1 MGTREEDEG
10 GGLYTIQVR
19 VTGPE
24 MATGVRTEG
33 RFLAVFFFFFPWMGA
48 KYKLKSQHQYAVQ
61 TGLSLGGLSSIKVP
75 WEDDC

>member
-1 MGTREEDEG
+1 MGMGTREEDEG

-33 RFLAVFFFFFPWMGA
+33 RFFSVFFFFFHGWERNIN
-48 KYKLKSQHQYAVQ
+48 SS
-61 TGLSLGGLSSIKVP
+61 LSTNILGSP
-75 WEDDC
+75 